1 MKKWKFLTTIA
12 ALSLA
17 LTACGKEE
25 AKETPAAPA
34 TPEAPVEE
42 SLYPLTVKS
51 TIAST
56 ESETAGTIA
65 FEDVTFE
72 EMPDNIVVFDFGFLD
87 TLDALGVEG
96 VTGVVKASLPSN
108 LKEKYNTDEYTN
120 IGTLKDPLFEDIAAL
135 EPDVIFISGRQS
147 GFYEELSEIAPV
159 VFVGTQQDA
168 YWDTFLA
175 SVDIAAEMFDKQ
187 EEKEAYLAKYDDAL
201 KQINE
206 LAGTF
211 DNSLVTMFNE
221 GKLSGFATNS
231 RFGYM
236 YDVYGFKPVTEDIEA
251 SSHGSNFGYEAL
263 LEFDPQVIFVIDRTT
278 ATTGATS
285 TIETDFP
292 NEIVQ
297 KTQAYQNNRVI
308 YLDGPLWYVG
318 GGGLTSE
325 LAKINEILA
334 ELK

>member
-1 MKKWKFLTTIA
+1 MIKKWRVLTAFLAIV
-12 ALSLA
+12 LV

-25 AKETPAAPA
+25 VSPAPGAPSI
-34 TPEAPVEE
+34 TDE
-42 SLYPLTVKS
+42 SAAYPLTVKP
-51 TIAST
+51 TISST
-56 ESETAGTIA
+56 ESEAAGTIA
-65 FEDVTFE
+65 FDEVTFE
-72 EMPDNIVVFDFGFLD
+72 SMPKNIVVFDYGFLD

-96 VTGVVKASLPSN
+96 ITGVVKSSLPSH
-108 LKEKYNTDEYTN
+108 LKEKYNTDNYTN
-120 IGTLKDPLFEDIAAL
+120 IGSLKDPLFEDIAAI

-159 VFVGTQQDA
+159 VFVGTSQDN
-168 YWDTFLA
+168 YWETFLA
-175 SVDIAAEMFDKQ
+175 SVDIAASMFDK
-187 EEKEAYLAKYDDAL
+187 EAEKEAILAQYDDAI
-201 KQINE
+201 KKIND
-206 LAGTF
+206 LASGF
-211 DNSLVTMFNE
+211 DTTLVTMFNE
-221 GKLSGFATNS
+221 GKLSGFSTNS

-251 SSHGSNFGYEAL
+251 SSHGSNFGFEAL
-263 LEFDPQVIFVIDRTT
+263 LEFDPQVILVIDRTT

-297 KTQAYQNNRVI
+297 KTQSYKNNRII

-325 LAKINEILA
+325 LAKINEILD

>member
-1 MKKWKFLTTIA
+1 MIKKWRVLTAFLAII
-12 ALSLA
+12 LV

-25 AKETPAAPA
+25 ASPSPSAPSI
-34 TPEAPVEE
+34 TDE
-42 SLYPLTVKS
+42 SGIYPLTVKP

-56 ESETAGTIA
+56 ENETSGTIA
-65 FEDVTFE
+65 FDEVTFE
-72 EMPDNIVVFDFGFLD
+72 SMPKNIVVFDYGFLD
-87 TLDALGVEG
+87 TLDTLGVEG
-96 VTGVVKASLPSN
+96 ITGVVQSSLPSH
-108 LKEKYNTDEYTN
+108 LKEKYSSDEYTN
-120 IGTLKDPLFEDIAAL
+120 IGSLKDPLFEDIAAL

-159 VFVGTQQDA
+159 VFVGTSQDN
-168 YWDTFLA
+168 YWETFLA
-175 SVDIAAEMFDKQ
+175 SVDIAATMFDK
-187 EEKEAYLAKYDDAL
+187 EAEKEAVLAQYDEALAK
-201 KQINE
+201 INE
-206 LAGTF
+206 LATQF
-211 DNSLVTMFNE
+211 DNTLVTMFNE
-221 GKLSGFATNS
+221 GKLSGFSTNS

-251 SSHGSNFGYEAL
+251 SSHGSNFGFEAL
-263 LEFDPQVIFVIDRTT
+263 LEFDPQVIFVVDRTT

-297 KTQAYQNNRVI
+297 KTQAYKNNRVI

-325 LAKINEILA
+325 LAKINEILD